1 MNGAQRTSSTIH
13 VYILFFFFV
22 TFLGMLNKE
31 YVNIKERTTFISSD
45 AFFYLYP
52 KLTNN
57 KKRIFRVVRIFY

>member
-45 AFFYLYP
+45 AFFLFIS
-52 KLTNN
+52 KIN
-57 KKRIFRVVRIFY
+57 KQ